1 MSTVDATFRALADP
15 TRRAILQ
22 RLTRGPA
29 TVGDIAS
36 PFSISIQ
43 ATSKHLRVLE
53 GARLILKH
61 KSGRERVISLN
72 RAALRE
78 VEAFIVKICTI

>member
-78 VEAFIVKICTI
+78 AEAFIVKICTI

>member
-1 MSTVDATFRALADP
+1 MPTIDAAFHALSDP

-22 RLTRGPA
+22 RLTRGPS
-29 TVGDIAS
+29 TVGEIAS

-53 GARLILKH
+53 SAGLIQKRKAGRDRLISIDLRGLKD
-61 KSGRERVISLN
+61 VQN
-72 RAALRE
+72 Y
-78 VEAFIVKICTI
+78 IVKICTI